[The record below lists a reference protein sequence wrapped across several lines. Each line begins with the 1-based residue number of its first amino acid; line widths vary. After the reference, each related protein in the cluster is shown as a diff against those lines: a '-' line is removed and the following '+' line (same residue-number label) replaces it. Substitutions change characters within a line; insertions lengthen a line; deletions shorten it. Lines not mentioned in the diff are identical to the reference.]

1 MSEVFACRRFAEDF
15 EATESRGSKGTL
27 AEAAGQAPPRFQ
39 GRQMHFAALPPEVN
53 SGRMYA
59 GPGAGP
65 MLSAATAWDELAN
78 ELHSTAANLE
88 SVIST
93 LAAKPWQGPS
103 SASMA
108 AAAAPQ
114 VAWLSST
121 AAQATET
128 SARAKAAA
136 SAYESAFAMTVHPA
150 EVTANRAQ
158 LSSLVATNLL
168 GQNTSAIAATE
179 VEYGEMWA
187 QDVAAMYSYAGE
199 SEAAS
204 QVTPFTPP
212 QRTTNEGGVAAQGA
226 AAGRAAG
233 TAAGHAQ
240 TALSGGSAM
249 STVPKALQSLSSST
263 SASAL
268 FSDFSNPYDLVSLG
282 SSLLGNGTGLIG
294 VSGAASFITNAEQ
307 KLSGINI
314 GSSPAASAPDH
325 SAAKPPAPRP
335 AEKVSAQMGRSASLG
350 GLKVPQSWTTSAP
363 ELRLTAPEPP
373 AAGPP
378 PAARPGNGLFGG
390 QMPLF
395 GGAPLMALSGRD
407 KSDARGGRPGDEG
420 DAQSRA
426 AAAPRPRGEMPSG
439 APAGRPSGTAAEL
452 REMTEVLSKLA
463 QLRDSGALT
472 EHEFI
477 EQKQRLLG
485 GQ

>member
-1 MSEVFACRRFAEDF
+1 
-15 EATESRGSKGTL
+15 
-27 AEAAGQAPPRFQ
+27 
-39 GRQMHFAALPPEVN
+39 MHFAALPPEVN

-65 MLSAATAWDELAN
+65 MLSAATAWDELAT

-93 LAAKPWQGPS
+93 LAAQPWQGPS

-128 SARAKAAA
+128 SAQAKAAA

-179 VEYGEMWA
+179 VEYSEMWA

-212 QRTTNEGGVAAQGA
+212 RQNTNQGGVAAQGA

-240 TALSGGSAM
+240 TALSGGNTMSA
-249 STVPKALQSLSSST
+249 VPKALQSLSTSTAESS
-263 SASAL
+263 L
-268 FSDFSNPYDLVSLG
+268 LSDFSNPYDLVSLG

-307 KLSGINI
+307 KLTGINT
-314 GSSPAASAPDH
+314 GSPPAPSAPEH
-325 SAAKPPAPRP
+325 SAAKPVAPRS
-335 AEKVSAQMGRSASLG
+335 AEKVSAQMGRSASLS
-350 GLKVPQSWTTSAP
+350 GLKVPQGWTTSAP
-363 ELRLTAPEPP
+363 ELRLTALESP
-373 AAGPP
+373 AAGSV
-378 PAARPGNGLFGG
+378 PAARPGAGLFG

-407 KSDARGGRPGDEG
+407 KSDSRRPGEEG
-420 DAQSRA
+420 DAKGRA
-426 AAAPRPRGEMPSG
+426 AAAPRPRVEMPSG
-439 APAGRPSGTAAEL
+439 APAGRPSGNAAEL

-477 EQKQRLLG
+477 DQKQRLLG

>member
-1 MSEVFACRRFAEDF
+1 
-15 EATESRGSKGTL
+15 
-27 AEAAGQAPPRFQ
+27 
-39 GRQMHFAALPPEVN
+39 MHFAALPPEVN

-93 LAAKPWQGPS
+93 LAAQPWQGPS

-121 AAQATET
+121 AAQATQT
-128 SARAKAAA
+128 SAQAKAAA
-136 SAYESAFAMTVHPA
+136 SAYESAFAMTVHPG
-150 EVTANRAQ
+150 EVTANRAE

-168 GQNTSAIAATE
+168 GQNTPAIAATE

-212 QRTTNEGGVAAQGA
+212 RQNTNQGGVAAQGA

-240 TALSGGSAM
+240 TALSGGNTMSA
-249 STVPKALQSLSSST
+249 VPKALQSLSTSTAESS
-263 SASAL
+263 L

-307 KLSGINI
+307 KLTGINP
-314 GSSPAASAPDH
+314 GSSPAPSAPEH
-325 SAAKPPAPRP
+325 SAAKPTAPRP
-335 AEKVSAQMGRSASLG
+335 TQKVSAQMGRSASLS
-350 GLKVPQSWTTSAP
+350 GLKVPQGWTTSAP
-363 ELRLTAPEPP
+363 ELRLTALESP
-373 AAGPP
+373 AAGSV
-378 PAARPGNGLFGG
+378 PAARPGAGLFGG
-390 QMPLF
+390 QMPLL

-407 KSDARGGRPGDEG
+407 KSDSRRPGGEG
-420 DAQSRA
+420 DAKGRA
-426 AAAPRPRGEMPSG
+426 AAAPQPRVEMPSG
-439 APAGRPSGTAAEL
+439 APAGPPSGNTAEL

-463 QLRDSGALT
+463 QLRDSGALS

-477 EQKQRLLG
+477 DQKQRLLG